1 MQFSELN
8 AAQVTQV
15 YQERMTADFPPDEL
29 KPLSRIRQ
37 ALSEGRYFCAG
48 LFEGEALL
56 AYGFFVILRE
66 QGDTELLLDYFAVDA
81 AGRGQGIGSA
91 FLRMLPEQFPD
102 AGAVLIESE
111 SPETAKNDA
120 ERILRER
127 RIRFYLHNGCLDSGI
142 RTAVF
147 GVRYQILELPLRNT
161 HTPEQ
166 LRQIYAG
173 LYRQI
178 LPPEMFRERIQF
190 CE

>member
-1 MQFSELN
+1 MQFAELT

-29 KPLSRIRQ
+29 KPLSRIRR
-37 ALSEGRYFCAG
+37 ALSAGRYRCTG
-48 LFEGEALL
+48 LFEGGELL
-56 AYGFFVILRE
+56 AYGFFVILRG
-66 QGDTELLLDYFAVDA
+66 QDDTELLLDYFAVDA
-81 AGRGQGIGSA
+81 AKRGQGIGSA
-91 FLRMLPEQFPD
+91 FLRMLPEQFPE

-111 SPETAKNDA
+111 SPETAENSA

-127 RIRFYLHNGCLDSGI
+127 RIRFYMENGCLASGME
-142 RTAVF
+142 TSVF
-147 GVRYQILELPLRNT
+147 GVRYRVMELPLRKT

-178 LPPEMFRERIQF
+178 LPPEMFREKIHF
-190 CE
+190 CK